1 MCLCGEAGSSR
12 SSSNTFPRQN
22 IFQFKVESQGRRTRR
37 PIAQRRVSTLENS
50 SPLAGRKGGRR
61 RKNRK
66 FKFNSPDHQLRMGC
80 SYKVTGCIAIVCR
93 AVCCCCHRL
102 RVLTFFSLAPL
113 FFFVFLLNLI
123 KRHSWPLSAAD
134 DSTDSEV
141 TAADGPGRP
150 PHDLPL
156 SGRETRPAEMAN
168 DNPLGNVVKIIFITS
183 TTKEIGDQVAR
194 QKPCQ
199 LQLAVHLWR
208 TWRNTIASSS

>member
-1 MCLCGEAGSSR
+1 MRQEAAGAAATHFPGKIY
-12 SSSNTFPRQN
+12 SSSKW
-22 IFQFKVESQGRRTRR
+22 KVRGGGRD
-37 PIAQRRVSTLENS
+37 
-50 SPLAGRKGGRR
+50 GRSLSAVCRLLKIPHHWPGEKGGEGGKTKIQIRL
-61 RKNRK
+61 
-66 FKFNSPDHQLRMGC
+66 SGPSTEDGLQLQGYRLHSNC
-80 SYKVTGCIAIVCR
+80 LPCR
-93 AVCCCCHRL
+93 LLLLSQVASFDIFL
-102 RVLTFFSLAPL
+102 FGSAL
-113 FFFVFLLNLI
+113 FFLFLLNLI